1 MIAMLRAVT
10 VYFMENLSIKAKVLP
25 RGHSSLV
32 QVPYNGI
39 TDYFLTDVRNGSHP
53 DAAMTQGGRVCCAVG
68 VDVGL
73 WIVNSTFHLPEQEAI
88 RETEKTGGKKRST
101 ST

>member
-1 MIAMLRAVT
+1 M
-10 VYFMENLSIKAKVLP
+10 P
-25 RGHSSLV
+25 C
-32 QVPYNGI
+32 NGI

-53 DAAMTQGGRVCCAVG
+53 DAAMTQDGRVCCAVG

-88 RETEKTGGKKRST
+88 RETEKTGRKGVLPLK
-101 ST
+101 